1 MGIPHMKD
9 LVEGFENTDKLMAE
23 QLPYVV
29 SMQFIKLLG
38 HTILQENVSMDYK
51 TWKSHLSGNN

>member
-1 MGIPHMKD
+1 MKD